1 MRSSIMVLALYLA
14 LPMTAFAQGATGT
27 AEEQAACRPDVR
39 RLCHTAKGQDAV
51 TDCLKAHRD
60 KLSKACLAAFEAHG
74 Q

>member
-1 MRSSIMVLALYLA
+1 MLVLALVLA
-14 LPMTAFAQGATGT
+14 LPMPAFAQATGT
-27 AEEQAACRPDVR
+27 PEEQAACRPDVR